1 MPGETTLANPARP
14 PSEVSPK
21 SRRVALV
28 GPLPP
33 FRGGI
38 AQHTNQLRVAL
49 GKRSELLA
57 VSFTRQYPAF
67 LFPGESDREPEG
79 RRLAEANCRYL
90 IDSLNPLTWRA
101 AFEAIRGHSPEIV
114 IIAWW
119 TVFWAP
125 CFWYLAWRCRRADM
139 EVRFLCHNVAD
150 HEAAAWKTALTKAI
164 LGQAGSFVVQSRQEQ
179 QALEALCPGA
189 LVQVHPHP
197 LYDQFPDASAAASPR
212 ADLELLFYGFVRP
225 YKGLDTL
232 VEALGLVRNKALRL
246 TVAGEFWAGLDDIRR
261 RIDSLGLADRVE
273 LIPRYVSAEETADYF
288 ARADALVLPYRSG
301 TGSGVLA
308 IAYHYGKPVI
318 ATEIGAFR
326 DIVRQR
332 ETGFLVPPES
342 PEALARVIDDL
353 TRETAA
359 AMAPAI
365 RDFARTMTWD
375 SLALSLL
382 GD

>member
-14 PSEVSPK
+14 TPGVSAK

-38 AQHTNQLRVAL
+38 AQHTNLLRVAL
-49 GKRSELLA
+49 GKHSELLA
-57 VSFTRQYPAF
+57 VSFTRQYPAL
-67 LFPGESDREPEG
+67 LFPGESDREPGG
-79 RRLAEANCRYL
+79 RRIAAANCRYL

-101 AFEAIRGHSPEIV
+101 AFEAIRGHAPELV
-114 IIAWW
+114 IIPWW

-125 CFWYLAWRCRRADM
+125 CFWYLARRCRRAGL

-150 HEAAAWKTALTKAI
+150 HEAAAWKTALTRAI
-164 LGQAGSFVVQSRQEQ
+164 LDQGRSFVVQSQQEKR
-179 QALEALCPGA
+179 ALGALCPGA
-189 LVQVHPHP
+189 RVQVHPHP
-197 LYDQFPDASAAASPR
+197 LYDQFPKPRAAASPR

-225 YKGLDTL
+225 YKGLDIL
-232 VEALGLVRNKALRL
+232 IEALGLARGKALRL
-246 TVAGEFWAGLDDIRR
+246 TVAGEFWAGLEDIRR
-261 RIDSLGLADRVE
+261 RIDSLGLADKVE
-273 LIPRYVSAEETADYF
+273 LIPRYVSAEETAEYF

-301 TGSGVLA
+301 TGSGVLS

-318 ATEIGAFR
+318 ATRIGAFCDVVR
-326 DIVRQR
+326 DQ

-342 PEALARVIDDL
+342 PEALARVIDGL

-359 AMAPAI
+359 SMAPAI
-365 RDFARTMTWD
+365 REFARTMTWD

-382 GD
+382 DG